1 MTSANH
7 AETTFSDFPNLDTK
21 DRSETVVRRCSLKFH
36 KFQRKAHVLES
47 LFNKLAGLKT

>member
-21 DRSETVVRRCSLKFH
+21 DRSETVVRRCSLKYMFL
-36 KFQRKAHVLES
+36 KISQISEES
-47 LFNKLAGLKT
+47 TCIGVSF